1 MPVISNS
8 IGTSAGPQG
17 NEGDD
22 CGDRKQ
28 AEAGRHEQAFYPADE
43 TTASAML
50 AMGRKG
56 G

>member
-1 MPVISNS
+1 MISS
-8 IGTSAGPQG
+8 SVRTSAGPQG

-28 AEAGRHEQAFYPADE
+28 AEAGRHEQAFYPADAA
-43 TTASAML
+43 TASAML